1 MSGTPRYRER
11 QMDSIQARNVLLAAV
26 LIRNT
31 AMSAMGLRKCSQRSL
46 DRTSWRQLC
55 LLNIITCIHHNNNH
69 NNLHSNRIWRRRN
82 QMVTAKAIEPQLGPW
97 RTLERRRGSRP

>member
-1 MSGTPRYRER
+1 MSETPRYRER
-11 QMDSIQARNVLLAAV
+11 KMASIQARNVLLAAV

-31 AMSAMGLRKCSQRSL
+31 AMSAMGLRKCSQHSP

-55 LLNIITCIHHNNNH
+55 LLNTIACIHH

-82 QMVTAKAIEPQLGPW
+82 KMDTTKATGPQLGPW